1 MGEDSAGDWTAI
13 AVAGVRDDDSREGN
27 GIKTGETRRTI
38 PKERSGLAARGL
50 EPLKNVKPPG
60 WASGFRQGNHALNDV
75 FHHAIGG
82 RGAGGDA
89 HTDRPLR

>member
-38 PKERSGLAARGL
+38 PKEYSGLAARG
-50 EPLKNVKPPG
+50 
-60 WASGFRQGNHALNDV
+60 
-75 FHHAIGG
+75 
-82 RGAGGDA
+82 AG
-89 HTDRPLR
+89 TFKEC